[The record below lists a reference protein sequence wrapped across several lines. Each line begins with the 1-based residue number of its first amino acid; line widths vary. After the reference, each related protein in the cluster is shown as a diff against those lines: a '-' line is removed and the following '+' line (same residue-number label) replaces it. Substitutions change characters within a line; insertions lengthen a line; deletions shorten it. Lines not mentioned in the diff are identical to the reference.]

1 LKPNHQQGANMS
13 QPFTADSVTAVLALQ
28 GIGIEASR
36 AAIVA
41 EALGAQVT
49 GAGKAC
55 AFLPFEAEP
64 SGYLRAN
71 AGTAP

>member
-1 LKPNHQQGANMS
+1 MS
-13 QPFTADSVTAVLALQ
+13 QQFTADSVTAVLALQ
-28 GIGIEASR
+28 GVDIEPAR

-41 EALGAQVT
+41 EALSTQVA

-55 AFLPFEAEP
+55 AFLSFETEP
-64 SGYLRAN
+64 SGYLGTS

>member
-1 LKPNHQQGANMS
+1 MS
-13 QPFTADSVTAVLALQ
+13 QQFTADSVTAVLALQ
-28 GIGIEASR
+28 GAGIEPAR

-41 EALGAQVT
+41 EALGTQVA

-55 AFLPFEAEP
+55 ALLSFETEP
-64 SGYLRAN
+64 SGYLGAS

>member
-1 LKPNHQQGANMS
+1 MS
-13 QPFTADSVTAVLALQ
+13 QQFTADSVTAVLALQ
-28 GIGIEASR
+28 GVVVETAR

-41 EALGAQVT
+41 EALNAQVA

-55 AFLPFEAEP
+55 AFLSFETEP
-64 SGYLRAN
+64 SGYLGAS